1 MKAMAA
7 KPAPTM
13 PAFESF
19 APGTAA
25 PVKGEGEAETV
36 EVPDADA
43 DADADA
49 ELEAALGMTG
59 IDEDGTAM
67 VEE

>member
-1 MKAMAA
+1 MAA

-36 EVPDADA
+36 AVPDA

>member
-36 EVPDADA
+36 AVPDA